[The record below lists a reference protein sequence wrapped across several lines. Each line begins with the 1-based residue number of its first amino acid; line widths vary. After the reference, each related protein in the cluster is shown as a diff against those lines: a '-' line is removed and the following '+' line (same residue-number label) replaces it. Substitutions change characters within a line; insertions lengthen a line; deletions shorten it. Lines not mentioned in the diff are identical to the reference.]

1 MDEAAALSVVAVRA
15 IETAD
20 GARTLW
26 SDADR
31 AWASRAAAEVVG
43 EAGTPEAFLARRATL
58 AIERLGK
65 RYPSLPR
72 AVRALH
78 WRPWVGTA
86 IVAFAFAVGILV
98 DRIGGAQR
106 INVLAPPVLAL
117 LLWNLAVYAFVI
129 AGFVIR
135 FGDPGPSGPLR
146 RALVQVA
153 SGLSRPRGGGTIREP
168 IAAFAEDWARRSGPL
183 YGIRA
188 ARILHIA
195 AAALAAGVIA
205 GLYLRGLA
213 FEYRANWEST
223 FLEASVVRSIAAF
236 AYAPGTLL
244 TGIPVPTADEVVAIR
259 APAGE
264 NAARWL
270 HLIAATVSVVVIVP
284 RLALALLAS
293 IVERHR
299 ANHLPLPLDEPYFR
313 RLLRGYRGGPARVRV
328 VPYSYTLLPSA
339 TAGLEAIIARAFGG
353 SAALLLAPSVAYG
366 AEERFAGLVK
376 DAAGSTL
383 VALFNASATPERET
397 HGSFL
402 AALAHQ
408 CSGVEALLALID
420 EGAFAARWGSEPARV
435 ADRRTAWQQVCDEA
449 QVRAVFVDLTAPDL
463 AAADV
468 ALDAAL
474 RGNTQ

>member
-1 MDEAAALSVVAVRA
+1 MDESAALSVVAVRA

-43 EAGTPEAFLARRATL
+43 EAGAPEAFLARRATL

-65 RYPSLPR
+65 RDPVLPR
-72 AVRALH
+72 AVHALR
-78 WRPWVGTA
+78 WRPWVGAAT
-86 IVAFAFAVGILV
+86 VALAFVLGLLV
-98 DRIGGAQR
+98 DRLGGAQR

-117 LLWNLAVYAFVI
+117 LVWNVAVYAVI
-129 AGFVIR
+129 VAGFVIR
-135 FGDPGPSGPLR
+135 FGDAGPTGPAR
-146 RALVQVA
+146 RALARVA
-153 SGLSRPRGGGTIREP
+153 GGLSHPRGSGAIRQS

-195 AAALAAGVIA
+195 AAALAVGVIA
-205 GLYLRGLA
+205 GLYLRGIA

-223 FLEASVVRSIAAF
+223 FFDASVVHSIVAL
-236 AYAPGTLL
+236 AYAPGALL
-244 TGIPVPTADEVVAIR
+244 TGIPVPTVDEVAAIR
-259 APAGE
+259 TPADE
-264 NAARWL
+264 NAARWV
-270 HLIAATVSVVVIVP
+270 HLMAATVIAVVVVP
-284 RLALALLAS
+284 RLVLALFAG

-299 ANHLPLPLDEPYFR
+299 ANHLPLPLDEPYFQ

-328 VPYSYTLLPSA
+328 VPYSYMLPPAA

-353 SAALLLAPSVAYG
+353 SAATLLAPPVAYG

-383 VALFNASATPERET
+383 VALFNASATPERE
-397 HGSFL
+397 HMAPSRRWRSS
-402 AALAHQ
+402 APAPRRPRAD
-408 CSGVEALLALID
+408 D
-420 EGAFAARWGSEPARV
+420 EG
-435 ADRRTAWQQVCDEA
+435 TC
-449 QVRAVFVDLTAPDL
+449 RA
-463 AAADV
+463 
-468 ALDAAL
+468 
-474 RGNTQ
+474 